1 MDNLTAV
8 ISPQFCV
15 PDHFHLTIVRK
26 PIAITDGN
34 FVVTD
39 DKGNAMF
46 NVKEK
51 LLSIHGRHVLL
62 NSESNPIVTFTKKMN
77 FALGILI
84 LSAHKRWQVFQGDSS
99 DSADLLFSTK
109 KSSLVQFKIEL
120 DVFLAGNKEEHSW
133 DFKVVGSWLE
143 RSCVIYNKDSTPI
156 AQMQKKHTFGSIVLG
171 RDTFN
176 VTVNPQVDYAFIVA
190 LVVILWEINEDRED

>member
-15 PDHFHLTIVRK
+15 PDHVHLTIVRN

-39 DKGNAMF
+39 DKGNVMF

-62 NSESNPIVTFTKKMN
+62 NSESNPIVTFTKKY
-77 FALGILI
+77 
-84 LSAHKRWQVFQGDSS
+84 Q
-99 DSADLLFSTK
+99 

-190 LVVILWEINEDRED
+190 LVVILREINEDRED